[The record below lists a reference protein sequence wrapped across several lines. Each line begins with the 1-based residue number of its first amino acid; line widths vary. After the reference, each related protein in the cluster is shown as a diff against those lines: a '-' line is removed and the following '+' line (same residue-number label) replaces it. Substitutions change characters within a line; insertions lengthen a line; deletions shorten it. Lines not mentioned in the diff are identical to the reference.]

1 MNKQIHDEVLKIEEK
16 GLTGVELLALVTDS
30 SYEVVFYANYNGKVR
45 QSNDLAED
53 GVLDLHFVEEI
64 YSSVANAVRADKK
77 FDPEKMNIIKASGD
91 DVSVE
96 YDDRNCRV
104 YGLKKKWKESLGL

>member
-1 MNKQIHDEVLKIEEK
+1 MDV
-16 GLTGVELLALVTDS
+16 
-30 SYEVVFYANYNGKVR
+30 
-45 QSNDLAED
+45 
-53 GVLDLHFVEEI
+53 
-64 YSSVANAVRADKK
+64 VRADKK